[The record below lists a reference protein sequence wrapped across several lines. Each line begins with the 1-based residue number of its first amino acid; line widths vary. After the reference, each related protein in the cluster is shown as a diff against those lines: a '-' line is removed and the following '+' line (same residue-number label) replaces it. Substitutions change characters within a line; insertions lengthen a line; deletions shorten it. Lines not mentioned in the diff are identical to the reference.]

1 MNILFVVPYTPSPI
15 RVRSFNLIK
24 SLIGLG
30 HTVTVLYLV
39 EKEFS
44 TGKLLNSTALETIG
58 FKLPAWRS
66 ILNCLI
72 ALPGNQPLQAVY
84 SWSDNLSKFLR
95 SILSQ
100 QNFDIVHVEHLRGAK
115 YALFIKNYQRIP
127 IIWDSV
133 DSITHLFRQ
142 TEKNHPKK
150 MIRWLIKF
158 ELQRT
163 EKYEGYLATQ
173 FDRVLVTSPKDRE
186 EFLKLSPSSPVEII
200 TNGVDIDYFSPLPEQ
215 ERLKNVILISG
226 KMSYHANVDMAL
238 FTINQ
243 ILPLVWKV
251 NPEIELWVV
260 GKDPPLT
267 LQQFSANSKIKITGT
282 VPEIL
287 PYLQKATLALAPL
300 NYGAGVQ
307 NKVLEAMACG
317 IPVIASPLAVSA
329 LDVEN
334 GNQVLVA
341 ENAQHYADLILKVLS
356 NPEIGRQIGRAGR
369 EYVQNQH
376 SWNKVGQRLEN
387 IYHQSIASKL

>member
-44 TGKLLNSTALETIG
+44 TGKLFNSTALETIG

-341 ENAQHYADLILKVLS
+341 ENAQHYADLILKLLS

>member
-95 SILSQ
+95 SILYK

-115 YALFIKNYQRIP
+115 YALFIKNHQRIP

-260 GKDPPLT
+260 GKDPPST